1 MKPVITALCTIFLFF
16 SGTLI
21 FSGCT
26 AESRSL
32 LEREKLF
39 SLSYGRFENEIDL
52 FHLESGSTGPDT
64 QVYMRDGLVYITNSG
79 AKKILQFTSY
89 GDLLSVYYNPET
101 NPVPSFA
108 GSGQDERPATATTR
122 KAIAYPFNH
131 PVYLS
136 VDMEKR
142 LFVADRLPQERYE
155 FDRDER
161 VVLRDVVLRF
171 NPDGHYLDFL
181 GQEGP
186 GGTPFPPINALYTNA
201 HNELVVIART
211 PENTMVFWFDQ
222 DGSLLYR
229 IPVAVNALPS
239 PYPAQEKTFA
249 TLDRIVMDY
258 DQPILYLKIDYH
270 IPIIDPATGADAGIA
285 YDSSAVYP
293 FNLEQG
299 SYAERIDIPF
309 YEGVDKDSQ
318 GMFTYRKPYE
328 FLGITANKWFFFI
341 TPVDEGYLL
350 EVMDSR
356 TSRVYQRLLHVSRDE
371 LVYNALVLSD
381 DGILSALL
389 ASGISASVVW
399 WRTDSLTG
407 EIRR

>member
-1 MKPVITALCTIFLFF
+1 MKPVLTALCAILLYVSFTGL
-16 SGTLI
+16 

-52 FHLESGSTGPDT
+52 FHLDSGSTGPDT
-64 QVYMRDGLVYITNSG
+64 QIFMRDGLIYITNSG

-108 GSGQDERPATATTR
+108 GDDQDERPATATTR

-136 VDMEKR
+136 VDMQKR
-142 LFVADRLPQERYE
+142 LFVADRLPRERYE
-155 FDRDER
+155 FDSDER

-186 GGTPFPPINALYTNA
+186 GGTPFPPIRALYTNA
-201 HNELVVIART
+201 RNELVVISRT
-211 PENTMVFWFDQ
+211 PDNTMVFWFDT

-229 IPVAVNALPS
+229 IPVSVTTLPS
-239 PYPAQEKTFA
+239 PYARDDKAFA
-249 TLDRIVMDY
+249 TLDRIVMDF
-258 DQPILYLKIDYH
+258 DQPVLYLKIDYH
-270 IPIIDPATGADAGIA
+270 VPIVDPATGADAGIA
-285 YDSSAVYP
+285 FDSSAVYP

-299 SYAERIDIPF
+299 TYGERIDVPF

-341 TPVDEGYLL
+341 TPVDEGYLV